1 MGEDRMTNNLNKD
14 GRRVGE
20 PTIIDITS
28 TVSEM
33 NWKLGLERITRQFAA
48 TSGELAAYMNEEYAI
63 PKEDSK
69 LTKKGW
75 YLAWRDMVSLCS
87 RALQYKF
94 EAERQAKHLEDKLQS
109 RERELEE
116 ATNEYDE
123 MVKSFD
129 KLGEKYTKDTD
140 ALMKLLILLGRKID
154 E

>member
-1 MGEDRMTNNLNKD
+1 MGEDRMSKEWKPSKDMVDNLEKEWYREYD
-14 GRRVGE
+14 YVVKTFASSGI
-20 PTIIDITS
+20 PT
-28 TVSEM
+28 
-33 NWKLGLERITRQFAA
+33 K
-48 TSGELAAYMNEEYAI
+48 
-63 PKEDSK
+63 KSK
-69 LTKKGW
+69 LTKQGW

-140 ALMKLLILLGRKID
+140 ALMKLLLLLGRKID
-154 E
+154 D